1 MTTEI
6 INQALDLLEEEPA
19 LSIDD
24 DRDVVR
30 WMRRN
35 YEPSKDALLRR
46 HPWNFAI
53 KRATLAA
60 LSAAPAFGW
69 DRAFQLPPDC
79 LRLFPLTESG
89 GFEGPSVPY
98 ALEERK
104 ILTDA
109 AAPLKIRYVFR
120 VEDASLFDP
129 LFVEVLA
136 QTLAMKAANWITR
149 KQSYTERLS
158 LMLRETLSNAQF
170 IDGLETFGER
180 AEADDWIIA
189 RFEGNG

>member
-6 INQALDLLEEEPA
+6 VNQALDLLEEEPA

-35 YEPSKDALLRR
+35 YVPTRDALLRR

-53 KRATLAA
+53 RRALLPA
-60 LSAAPAFGW
+60 LSDAPAFGW
-69 DRAFQLPPDC
+69 DYAYQLPADC

-89 GFEGPSVPY
+89 DFEGPSVAY

-109 AAPLKIRYVFR
+109 TAPLKIRYVFR
-120 VEDASLFDP
+120 AEDASLFDP

-149 KQSYTERLS
+149 KQSYTERLT

-180 AEADDWIIA
+180 AEADDWINA
-189 RFEGNG
+189 RFAGNG